1 MATIDTETAEG
12 KAALQKIIDTETA
25 GLKAKNDELLGKQK
39 KQGDDLKAIQTQLDE
54 IKAAKEAAEEE
65 AANKSGDVTKVKEQL
80 EAKHA
85 KEMKALNDTIAAKD
99 GSLHKLLVD
108 NGLTEALTK
117 AGVAPQYLDA
127 AKALIQT
134 NNKAEIAEI
143 DGKTVAKFGDKEIA
157 EFVTGWAQGDSGKH
171 FVAAPVNGGGGAKGT
186 GDGNKVP
193 GDLKRSSMN
202 HVAKAAYITEHGQ
215 QAYSELPE

>member
-85 KEMKALNDTIAAKD
+85 KEMKALNDAIAAKD

-127 AKALIQT
+127 AKALIQA
-134 NNKAEIAEI
+134 NNKAEITEI
-143 DGKTVAKFGDKEIA
+143 DGKTVAKFGDKEIT
-157 EFVTGWAQGDSGKH
+157 EFVTGWAQGDNGKH
-171 FVAAPVNGGGGAKGT
+171 FVAAPVNGGGGGKATHGT
-186 GDGNKVP
+186 GKAYTGTADIG
-193 GDLKRSSMN
+193 GDKEART
-202 HVAKAAYITEHGQ
+202 AALAQ
-215 QAYSELPE
+215 KFPELTSN